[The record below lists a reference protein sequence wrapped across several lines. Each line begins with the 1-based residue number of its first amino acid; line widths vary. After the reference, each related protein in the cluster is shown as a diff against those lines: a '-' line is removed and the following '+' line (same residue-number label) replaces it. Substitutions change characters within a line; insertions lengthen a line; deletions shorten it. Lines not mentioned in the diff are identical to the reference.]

1 MKLNA
6 LLMTDK
12 VADQKVYPLFDGGE
26 AFFDY
31 LQNER
36 RLAPLTLENYR
47 RDLQKV
53 ICYCHEHEIDSWQRL
68 DVHHVRGVVA
78 QLHRR
83 GLGGRSLQRL
93 LSALRTLFNYLL
105 REGVVKN
112 NPVQGVSAPKTARKL
127 PKTLDVDQVS
137 QLLNVDD
144 NDPLALRDRTM
155 MELIYSSGLR
165 LAELAGLNIND
176 IDRCDALVRITGK
189 GSKTRIVPVGRYALA
204 ALDKWLQCR
213 AGLVDVDNPAL
224 FVGKAGRRLGHRAIQ
239 LRLREW
245 AIQRGLP
252 EALHPHMLRHSFA
265 SHMLESSGDLRAVQ
279 ELLGHAD
286 ISTTQIY
293 THLDFQHLARVYD
306 KAHPRAK
313 KRSSSTSDKE

>member
-1 MKLNA
+1 M
-6 LLMTDK
+6 
-12 VADQKVYPLFDGGE
+12 DQQKASPLFEGGE

-31 LQNER
+31 LRNER
-36 RLAPLTLENYR
+36 RLSSLTLQNYR

-53 ICYCHEHEIDSWQRL
+53 MSYCQEQKIDGWQRL
-68 DVHHVRGVVA
+68 DVHHVRGLVA

-112 NPVQGVSAPKTARKL
+112 NPVQGIRAPRTPRKL
-127 PKTLDVDQVS
+127 PKTLDVDQLS
-137 QLLNVDD
+137 QLLE
-144 NDPLALRDRTM
+144 NDETDLLAVRDRTM

-165 LAELAGLNIND
+165 LAELAGLDIND
-176 IDRCDALVRITGK
+176 IDVRDAVVRITGK
-189 GSKTRIVPVGRYALA
+189 GSKTRVVPVGRHALA
-204 ALDKWLQCR
+204 ALAHWLKCR
-213 AGLVDVDNPAL
+213 AELVAPDNRAL
-224 FVGKAGRRLGHRAIQ
+224 FVGKSGRRLGHRAIQ

-245 AIQRGLP
+245 AVRRGLP

-306 KAHPRAK
+306 QAHPRAR
-313 KRSSSTSDKE
+313 KRSTSKPDED

>member
-1 MKLNA
+1 MEQPKA
-6 LLMTDK
+6 S
-12 VADQKVYPLFDGGE
+12 PLFEGGE

-36 RLAPLTLENYR
+36 RLSSLTLQSYR

-53 ICYCHEHEIDSWQRL
+53 MRYCQEQNIDGWQRL
-68 DVHHVRGVVA
+68 DVHHVRGLVA

-112 NPVQGVSAPKTARKL
+112 NPVQGVSAPKTPRKL
-127 PKTLDVDQVS
+127 PKTLDVDQLN
-137 QLLNVDD
+137 QLLESDETD
-144 NDPLALRDRTM
+144 LLAIRDCTM

-165 LAELAGLNIND
+165 LAELAGLDIND
-176 IDRCDALVRITGK
+176 IDSRDAVVRITGK
-189 GSKTRIVPVGRYALA
+189 GSKTRVVPVGRHALA
-204 ALDKWLQCR
+204 ALERWLKCR
-213 AGLVDVDNPAL
+213 AAWVAPDNMAL
-224 FVGKAGRRLGHRAIQ
+224 FVGKSGRRLGHRAIQ

-245 AIQRGLP
+245 AVRRGLP

-293 THLDFQHLARVYD
+293 THLDFQHLAKVYD
-306 KAHPRAK
+306 QAHPRAR
-313 KRSSSTSDKE
+313 KRTERDKPDED